1 MYIYI
6 LYYIYVCY
14 IYIYYTNIVYIIYII
29 YNVYYVYY
37 IYCINIVY
45 YIYIYIYIICYILYY
60 IYIYVCVFLCIY
72 IYISFIQLIYPSS
85 KVVNCSCFL
94 TTCKLGCAPK
104 CTSRP
109 GSPDHLQP
117 GFCEAA
123 MKPFSEDVFAKE
135 GSLSDTK
142 VPVLPMFLIYSG
154 QRQKSSSRIFH
165 KQETLRSDQK
175 W

>member
-1 MYIYI
+1 MYKYCILYIYI
-6 LYYIYVCY
+6 LYIYYMLYIILY
-14 IYIYYTNIVYIIYII
+14 IYIL
-29 YNVYYVYY
+29 
-37 IYCINIVY
+37 C
-45 YIYIYIYIICYILYY
+45 
-60 IYIYVCVFLCIY
+60 VCVFLCIY
-72 IYISFIQLIYPSS
+72 IYIIYTADIPSS

>member
-1 MYIYI
+1 MY
-6 LYYIYVCY
+6 V

-45 YIYIYIYIICYILYY
+45 YILYIYYVIYYIIYILCVCS
-60 IYIYVCVFLCIY
+60 YVY